1 MSLGAQRAGRRVAR
15 TRMVLYLSLRAV
27 ARAMQTMSRAGPKST
42 SANLRAL
49 LASLCALY
57 CVLLQPSWAGR
68 PVRVYE
74 VDVEGQSGPAL
85 QDAMRQALVRATGR
99 RESADDPALASV
111 VADAT
116 RYVKNYAVGPRG
128 ESQVVFDAAA
138 VEQAITAAGRSI
150 WERER
155 PFTLVVLIPPRNR
168 AAEDAV
174 RAELERV
181 AAERGLPIS
190 LLPLAVVGTD
200 GNLLAPPAILES
212 AQRYG
217 GDQVLIGRGDPNAPD
232 TDLQWTLYTRSA
244 SEGWNGP
251 LAAGIDHT
259 VDLLSPQQGGSLAQA
274 EATTRGRIEGV
285 AGLADYA
292 AVQRLLESVPGVRRA
307 NIAAADA
314 NSAAFD
320 VTVRGGAA
328 GLVEALAGSTRLTR
342 VSADGAPPAY
352 RYQPRG

>member
-1 MSLGAQRAGRRVAR
+1 MSQSGPASTTAKHR
-15 TRMVLYLSLRAV
+15 
-27 ARAMQTMSRAGPKST
+27 ARAF
-42 SANLRAL
+42 LV
-49 LASLCALY
+49 SLCALAGALPLP
-57 CVLLQPSWAGR
+57 CLAGR
-68 PVRVYE
+68 VVRVYE
-74 VDVEGQSGPAL
+74 VAVEGQSAAAV

-99 RESADDPALASV
+99 RESANDPALASV
-111 VADAT
+111 VAEAS
-116 RYVKNYAVGPRG
+116 RYVKGYAVGSRG
-128 ESQVVFDAAA
+128 ESQLVFDGAA
-138 VEQAITAAGRSI
+138 VDQAITAAGRGI
-150 WERER
+150 WDRER
-155 PFTLVVLIPPRNR
+155 PFTLVVLIPPRPR
-168 AAEDAV
+168 AAEDAA

-190 LLPLAVVGTD
+190 LLPLAVVGAD
-200 GNLLAPPAILES
+200 GNPLAPPAILES

-274 EATTRGRIEGV
+274 EATTRVRIEGV

-307 NIAAADA
+307 NIAAAEA

-328 GLVEALAGSTRLTR
+328 GLEEALAGSTRLTR

>member
-1 MSLGAQRAGRRVAR
+1 
-15 TRMVLYLSLRAV
+15 MVLYLSLRAV

-57 CVLLQPSWAGR
+57 CVLPQPSWAGR

-99 RESADDPALASV
+99 RESADDPAL
-111 VADAT
+111 
-116 RYVKNYAVGPRG
+116 G
-128 ESQVVFDAAA
+128 
-138 VEQAITAAGRSI
+138 SI
-150 WERER
+150 WDRER

-168 AAEDAV
+168 AAEDAA

-190 LLPLAVVGTD
+190 LLPLAVVDSD
-200 GNLLAPPAILES
+200 GNLLAAPAMLQA

-217 GDQVLIGRGDPNAPD
+217 GDEMLVGRSDGAAPD
-232 TDLQWTLYTRSA
+232 SDWQWTLYTRSA
-244 SEGWNGP
+244 SESWNGP
-251 LAAGIDHT
+251 LVAGIDHT
-259 VDLLSPQQGGSLAQA
+259 VDLLAPQQGAALAQA
-274 EATTRGRIEGV
+274 EVETRVRIEGV
-285 AGLADYA
+285 RGLADYA
-292 AVQRLLESVPGVRRA
+292 AIERLLQSVAGVRRA

-314 NSAAFD
+314 NGVAFD

-328 GLVEALAGSTRLTR
+328 GLDQGLAGSTRLVRT
-342 VSADGAPPAY
+342 SAAGAAAVY
-352 RYQPRG
+352 RYQPQG